1 MTLLTKIV
9 RRRPAELL
17 LAAEALTLLAFFRVC
32 LALIPVR
39 RIIQSITHGPAG
51 VAPVAELGETAGAR
65 ISQTSRRVQWAV
77 RAAARHSPVEFVCF
91 PQTLAAYTMLRWR
104 GVAST
109 MVYGVSRSPEEGL
122 IAHTWLEAAGGC
134 VVGGEEASGFT
145 AIDRWT

>member
-17 LAAEALTLLAFFRVC
+17 LAIEALVLLVFFRAC

-39 RIIQSITHGPAG
+39 RIIQSITHGRTG
-51 VAPVAELGETAGAR
+51 VTPTPEPGQTADAQVLR
-65 ISQTSRRVQWAV
+65 TSRRVQWAV

-109 MVYGVSRSPEEGL
+109 MVYGVSRSPQERL

-134 VVGGEEASGFT
+134 VVGGEEAAGFV